1 MESNA
6 AVLTPKKDI
15 LESHPNVY
23 DVGLQLTLSCII
35 LFRNIYQALV
45 YVRTYSL
52 RCPQD
57 C

>member
-1 MESNA
+1 MESN

-15 LESHPNVY
+15 LESHPNVS